1 MERSIR
7 LATPADAA
15 QCAAIYAPHVRDSA
29 VSFETDPPSADEVAQ
44 RIETTLQRF
53 PWLVCVDGSEVIG
66 YAYAGAHRQRVAFQW
81 SVEVSVYVKDG
92 HHRQGV
98 GKALYTSLF
107 ACLRVLGYYNAY
119 AVIALPND
127 ASVALHESLG
137 FRHVGTLTDVGYKMG
152 KWHTVGYW
160 ELGLRDRSAPEP
172 PVGVQEVSGTA
183 AWSEAVASG
192 EALLPGS

>member
-29 VSFETDPPSADEVAQ
+29 VSFETDPLSADEVAQ

-53 PWLVCVDGSEVIG
+53 PWLVCVAGSEVIG
-66 YAYAGAHRQRVAFQW
+66 YAYAGAHRQRAAFQW

-160 ELGLRDRSAPEP
+160 ELALRDRSAPAP
-172 PVGVQEVSGTA
+172 PVGVAEESETEV
-183 AWSEAVASG
+183 WREAVASG
-192 EALLPGS
+192 EALLG

>member
-1 MERSIR
+1 MERRIR
-7 LATPADAA
+7 LANPADAA

-29 VSFETDPPSADEVAQ
+29 VSFEADPPSADEVAQ

-53 PWLVCVDGSEVIG
+53 PWLVCVDGNEVIG
-66 YAYAGAHRQRVAFQW
+66 YAYAGAHRQRAAFQW

-92 HHRQGV
+92 RHRQGV

-127 ASVALHESLG
+127 ASVGLHETVG
-137 FRHVGTLTDVGYKMG
+137 FRHIGTLTDVGYKLG

-160 ELGLRDRSAPEP
+160 ELALQDRSAPAP
-172 PVGVQEVSGTA
+172 PVGVPEVSETA
-183 AWSEAVASG
+183 AWAEAMASG
-192 EALLPGS
+192 EALLR